1 MKLNVC
7 VPAAVYT
14 PFTPTTHPNPHTTEC
29 VYKEQAVKTIQI
41 VAVAA
46 AKAGFGNTVTRQTL
60 LTRCKAMAKRLTDS
74 AIDQGIYLLKGK
86 GLLKS
91 TDKPGTYTVHLAPAR
106 VPTKPTKPAEQ
117 AKPAIATLKPIPP
130 MCQATPSTKPST
142 MPALSFTETGIT
154 LKMGDVVVTISKV

>member
-1 MKLNVC
+1 M
-7 VPAAVYT
+7 
-14 PFTPTTHPNPHTTEC
+14 
-29 VYKEQAVKTIQI
+29 KTIQI

-46 AKAGFGNTVTRQTL
+46 ASAGFGNTVTRQTL
-60 LTRCKAMAKRLTDS
+60 LTKCNAMAKRLSES
-74 AIDQGIYLLKGK
+74 AIDQGIYALKQK

-91 TDKPGTYTVHLAPAR
+91 TKTRGIYAVHLAPAR
-106 VPTKPTKPAEQ
+106 VPTTKQEQ

-130 MCQATPSTKPST
+130 MCQATPKAKPAT